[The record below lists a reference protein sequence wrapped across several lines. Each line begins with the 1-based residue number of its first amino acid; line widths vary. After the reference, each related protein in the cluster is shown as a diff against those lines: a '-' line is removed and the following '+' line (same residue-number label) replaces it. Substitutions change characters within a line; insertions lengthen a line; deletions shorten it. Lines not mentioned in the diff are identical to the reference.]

1 MNSSSLGF
9 ICLTFKSIK
18 FRKGSFILNDISSL
32 INILA
37 LIQLSSGNTTSQ
49 CNCGYNNSSGFDMI
63 MMTLLKAI
71 SQNNQQT
78 SNGYNLSSNSE
89 NLFNEL
95 DNVVNNTTSR
105 FIDVDTKDKSVKTR
119 IENAVEQ
126 ASKKYNIDA
135 NLIKAIIKVESDF
148 NPNTVSSAG
157 AKGLMQLMPE
167 NCRDLGVTDPFN
179 IEQNIDA
186 GTRHIK
192 EYIDMFGGSIEM
204 GLMAYNGGP
213 GRMKSRGVES
223 ISDLYKMPKETQNYI
238 PKVMKYYRG

>member
-1 MNSSSLGF
+1 MNE
-9 ICLTFKSIK
+9 
-18 FRKGSFILNDISSL
+18 ISSL

-37 LIQLSSGNTTSQ
+37 LTQLSGGNTTNQ

-63 MMTLLKAI
+63 MMTLLKAL

-89 NLFNEL
+89 KLFNEL
-95 DNVVNNTTSR
+95 DSVANNTVGK
-105 FIDVDTKDKSVKTR
+105 FIEVDTKDKSVKSR

-126 ASKKYNIDA
+126 ASKKYNVDA

-167 NCRDLGVTDPFN
+167 NCRDLGVTNPFN

-213 GRMKSRGVES
+213 GRMRSRGVES

>member
-1 MNSSSLGF
+1 MKF
-9 ICLTFKSIK
+9 IK
-18 FRKGSFILNDISSL
+18 FRKGRFILNEISSL

-37 LIQLSSGNTTSQ
+37 LTQLSGSNTTNQ
-49 CNCGYNNSSGFDMI
+49 CNCTYNNSSGFDMI
-63 MMTLLKAI
+63 MMTLLKAL

-89 NLFNEL
+89 NLFDEL
-95 DNVVNNTTSR
+95 GSVVNNTASR
-105 FIDVDTKDKSVKTR
+105 FIDVDTKDKSVKSR
-119 IENAVEQ
+119 IENAIEQ
-126 ASKKYNIDA
+126 ASKKYNVDS

>member
-1 MNSSSLGF
+1 MNE
-9 ICLTFKSIK
+9 
-18 FRKGSFILNDISSL
+18 ISSL

-37 LIQLSSGNTTSQ
+37 LTQLSGSNTTNQ
-49 CNCGYNNSSGFDMI
+49 CNCTYNNSSGFDMI
-63 MMTLLKAI
+63 MMTLLKAL
-71 SQNNQQT
+71 SQNNQHT
-78 SNGYNLSSNSE
+78 SNSYNLLSNSE

-105 FIDVDTKDKSVKTR
+105 FIDVDTKDKNVKLR

-126 ASKKYNIDA
+126 ASKKYNVDS

-186 GTRHIK
+186 RTRHIK

>member
-1 MNSSSLGF
+1 MNE
-9 ICLTFKSIK
+9 
-18 FRKGSFILNDISSL
+18 ISSL

-37 LIQLSSGNTTSQ
+37 LTQLSGSNTTNQ

-63 MMTLLKAI
+63 MMTLLKAL

-89 NLFNEL
+89 KLFNEL
-95 DNVVNNTTSR
+95 DSVANNTVGK
-105 FIDVDTKDKSVKTR
+105 FIEVDTKDKSVKLR

-126 ASKKYNIDA
+126 ASKKYNVDA

-167 NCRDLGVTDPFN
+167 NCRDLGVTNPFN

-213 GRMKSRGVES
+213 GRMRSRGVES

>member
-1 MNSSSLGF
+1 MNE
-9 ICLTFKSIK
+9 
-18 FRKGSFILNDISSL
+18 ISSL

-37 LIQLSSGNTTSQ
+37 LTQLSGSNTTNQ
-49 CNCGYNNSSGFDMI
+49 CNCVYNNSSGFDMI
-63 MMTLLKAI
+63 MMTLLKAL

-89 NLFNEL
+89 KLFNEL
-95 DNVVNNTTSR
+95 DSVANNTVGK
-105 FIDVDTKDKSVKTR
+105 FIEVDTKDKSVKSR

-126 ASKKYNIDA
+126 ASKKYNVDA

-167 NCRDLGVTDPFN
+167 NCRDLGVTNPFN

-213 GRMKSRGVES
+213 GRMRSRGVES

>member
-1 MNSSSLGF
+1 MNE
-9 ICLTFKSIK
+9 
-18 FRKGSFILNDISSL
+18 ISSL

-37 LIQLSSGNTTSQ
+37 LTQLSGSNTTNQ
-49 CNCGYNNSSGFDMI
+49 CNCTYNSSSGFDMI
-63 MMTLLKAI
+63 MMTLLKAL

-89 NLFNEL
+89 NLFDEL
-95 DNVVNNTTSR
+95 GSVVNNTASR
-105 FIDVDTKDKSVKTR
+105 FIDVDTKDKSVKSR
-119 IENAVEQ
+119 IENAIEQ
-126 ASKKYNIDA
+126 ASKYNVDS

-238 PKVMKYYRG
+238 PKVMKYYRGRLYYGDKYR

>member
-1 MNSSSLGF
+1 MNE
-9 ICLTFKSIK
+9 
-18 FRKGSFILNDISSL
+18 ISSL

-37 LIQLSSGNTTSQ
+37 LTQLSGSNTTNQ
-49 CNCGYNNSSGFDMI
+49 CNCTYNNSSGFDMI
-63 MMTLLKAI
+63 MMTLLKAL
-71 SQNNQQT
+71 SQNNQQI

-89 NLFNEL
+89 NLFDEL
-95 DNVVNNTTSR
+95 GSVVNNTASR
-105 FIDVDTKDKSVKTR
+105 FIDVDTKDKSVKSR
-119 IENAVEQ
+119 IENAIEQ
-126 ASKKYNIDA
+126 ASKKYNVDS
-135 NLIKAIIKVESDF
+135 NLIKAIIKVESNF

>member
-1 MNSSSLGF
+1 MNE
-9 ICLTFKSIK
+9 
-18 FRKGSFILNDISSL
+18 ISSL

-37 LIQLSSGNTTSQ
+37 LTQLSGSNTTNQ
-49 CNCGYNNSSGFDMI
+49 CNCTYNNSSGFDMV
-63 MMTLLKAI
+63 MMTLLKAL

-78 SNGYNLSSNSE
+78 SNGYNLLSNSE

-95 DNVVNNTTSR
+95 DNVVNNTSSR
-105 FIDVDTKDKSVKTR
+105 FIDVDTKDKNLKSR
-119 IENAVEQ
+119 IESAVEQ
-126 ASKKYNIDA
+126 ASKKYNVDA

-167 NCRDLGVTDPFN
+167 NCRDLGVTDPFS

>member
-1 MNSSSLGF
+1 
-9 ICLTFKSIK
+9 
-18 FRKGSFILNDISSL
+18 
-32 INILA
+32 
-37 LIQLSSGNTTSQ
+37 
-49 CNCGYNNSSGFDMI
+49 
-63 MMTLLKAI
+63 MMTLLKAL

-89 NLFNEL
+89 KLFNEL
-95 DNVVNNTTSR
+95 DSVANNTVGK
-105 FIDVDTKDKSVKTR
+105 FIEVDTKDKSVKSR

-126 ASKKYNIDA
+126 ASKKYNVDA

-167 NCRDLGVTDPFN
+167 NCRDLGVTNPFN

-213 GRMKSRGVES
+213 GRMRSRGVES

>member
-1 MNSSSLGF
+1 MN
-9 ICLTFKSIK
+9 K
-18 FRKGSFILNDISSL
+18 ISSL

-37 LIQLSSGNTTSQ
+37 LTQLSGSNTTNQ

-63 MMTLLKAI
+63 MMTLLKAL

-89 NLFNEL
+89 KLFNEL
-95 DNVVNNTTSR
+95 DSVANNTVGK
-105 FIDVDTKDKSVKTR
+105 FIEVDTKDKSVKSR

-126 ASKKYNIDA
+126 ASKKYNVDA

-167 NCRDLGVTDPFN
+167 NCRDLGVTNPFN

-213 GRMKSRGVES
+213 GRMRSRGVES

>member
-1 MNSSSLGF
+1 MNE
-9 ICLTFKSIK
+9 
-18 FRKGSFILNDISSL
+18 ISSL

-37 LIQLSSGNTTSQ
+37 LTQLSGSNTTNQ
-49 CNCGYNNSSGFDMI
+49 CNCTYNNSSGFDMI
-63 MMTLLKAI
+63 MMTLLKAL

-78 SNGYNLSSNSE
+78 SNGYNLLSNSE

-95 DNVVNNTTSR
+95 DNVVNNTASR
-105 FIDVDTKDKSVKTR
+105 FIDVDTKDKNVKSR

-126 ASKKYNIDA
+126 ASKKYNVDA

-167 NCRDLGVTDPFN
+167 NCKDLGVTDPFN

>member
-1 MNSSSLGF
+1 MNE
-9 ICLTFKSIK
+9 
-18 FRKGSFILNDISSL
+18 ISSL

-37 LIQLSSGNTTSQ
+37 LTQLSGSNTTNQ

-63 MMTLLKAI
+63 MMTLLKAL

-89 NLFNEL
+89 KLFNEL
-95 DNVVNNTTSR
+95 DSVVNNTVGK
-105 FIDVDTKDKSVKTR
+105 FIEVDTKDKSVKSR

-126 ASKKYNIDA
+126 ASKKYNVDA

-213 GRMKSRGVES
+213 GRMRSRGVES

>member
-1 MNSSSLGF
+1 M
-9 ICLTFKSIK
+9 
-18 FRKGSFILNDISSL
+18 NDISSL

-37 LIQLSSGNTTSQ
+37 LTQLSGSNTTNQ
-49 CNCGYNNSSGFDMI
+49 CNCTYNNSSGFDMI

>member
-1 MNSSSLGF
+1 MNE
-9 ICLTFKSIK
+9 
-18 FRKGSFILNDISSL
+18 ISSL

-37 LIQLSSGNTTSQ
+37 LTQLSGSNSTSQ

-63 MMTLLKAI
+63 MMSLLKAL

-78 SNGYNLSSNSE
+78 SSGYNLLSDSE

-95 DNVVNNTTSR
+95 DNVANNTIGK
-105 FIDVDTKDKSVKTR
+105 FIEVDAKDKSIKSR

-179 IEQNIDA
+179 IEQNVDA

>member
-1 MNSSSLGF
+1 MNE
-9 ICLTFKSIK
+9 
-18 FRKGSFILNDISSL
+18 ISSL

-37 LIQLSSGNTTSQ
+37 LTQLSGSNTTNQ
-49 CNCGYNNSSGFDMI
+49 CNCGYNNSAGFDMI
-63 MMTLLKAI
+63 MMTLLKAL

-89 NLFNEL
+89 KLFNEL
-95 DNVVNNTTSR
+95 DSVANNTVGK
-105 FIDVDTKDKSVKTR
+105 FIEVDTKDKSVKSR

-126 ASKKYNIDA
+126 ASKKYNVDA

-167 NCRDLGVTDPFN
+167 NCRDLGVTNPFN

-213 GRMKSRGVES
+213 GRMRSRGVES

>member
-1 MNSSSLGF
+1 MKF
-9 ICLTFKSIK
+9 IK
-18 FRKGSFILNDISSL
+18 FRKGRFILNEISSL

-37 LIQLSSGNTTSQ
+37 LTQLSGSNTTNQ
-49 CNCGYNNSSGFDMI
+49 CNCTYNNSSGFDMI
-63 MMTLLKAI
+63 MMTLLKAL

-89 NLFNEL
+89 NLFDEL
-95 DNVVNNTTSR
+95 GSVVNNTASR
-105 FIDVDTKDKSVKTR
+105 FIDVDTKDKSVKSR
-119 IENAVEQ
+119 IENAIEQ
-126 ASKKYNIDA
+126 ASKKYNVDS

-223 ISDLYKMPKETQNYI
+223 IFDLYKMPKETQNYI

>member
-1 MNSSSLGF
+1 MNE
-9 ICLTFKSIK
+9 
-18 FRKGSFILNDISSL
+18 ISSL

-37 LIQLSSGNTTSQ
+37 LTQLSGSNTTNQ
-49 CNCGYNNSSGFDMI
+49 CNCTYNNSSGFDMI
-63 MMTLLKAI
+63 MMTLLKAL

-78 SNGYNLSSNSE
+78 SNGYNLLSNSE

-95 DNVVNNTTSR
+95 DNVVNNTASR
-105 FIDVDTKDKSVKTR
+105 FIDVDTKDKNVKSR

-126 ASKKYNIDA
+126 ASKKYNVDA

>member
-1 MNSSSLGF
+1 MNE
-9 ICLTFKSIK
+9 
-18 FRKGSFILNDISSL
+18 ISSL

-37 LIQLSSGNTTSQ
+37 LTQLSGSNTTNQ

-63 MMTLLKAI
+63 MMTLLKAL

-89 NLFNEL
+89 KLFNEL
-95 DNVVNNTTSR
+95 DSVANNTVGK
-105 FIDVDTKDKSVKTR
+105 FIEVDTKDKSVKLR

-126 ASKKYNIDA
+126 ASKKYNVDA

-167 NCRDLGVTDPFN
+167 NCRDLGVTNPFN

-204 GLMAYNGGP
+204 GLMAYNGGS
-213 GRMKSRGVES
+213 GRMRSRGVES

>member
-1 MNSSSLGF
+1 MNEIG
-9 ICLTFKSIK
+9 
-18 FRKGSFILNDISSL
+18 SL

-37 LIQLSSGNTTSQ
+37 LTQLSGSNSTNQ

-63 MMTLLKAI
+63 MMTLLKAL

-89 NLFNEL
+89 QLFNEL
-95 DNVVNNTTSR
+95 DSVANNTVGK
-105 FIDVDTKDKSVKTR
+105 FIEVDTKDKNVKSR

-126 ASKKYNIDA
+126 ASKQYNVDA

-167 NCRDLGVTDPFN
+167 NCRDLGVADPFN

>member
-1 MNSSSLGF
+1 MNE
-9 ICLTFKSIK
+9 
-18 FRKGSFILNDISSL
+18 ISSL

-37 LIQLSSGNTTSQ
+37 LTQLSGSNTTNQ

-63 MMTLLKAI
+63 MMTLLKAL

-89 NLFNEL
+89 KLFNEL
-95 DNVVNNTTSR
+95 DSVANNTVGK
-105 FIDVDTKDKSVKTR
+105 FIEVDTKDKSVKSR

-126 ASKKYNIDA
+126 ASKKYNVDA

-167 NCRDLGVTDPFN
+167 NCRDLGVTNPFN

-213 GRMKSRGVES
+213 GRMRSRGVES
-223 ISDLYKMPKETQNYI
+223 ISDL
-238 PKVMKYYRG
+238 

>member
-1 MNSSSLGF
+1 MNE
-9 ICLTFKSIK
+9 
-18 FRKGSFILNDISSL
+18 ISSL

-37 LIQLSSGNTTSQ
+37 LTQLSGSNTTNQ
-49 CNCGYNNSSGFDMI
+49 CNCTYNNSSGFDMI
-63 MMTLLKAI
+63 MMTLLKAL

-78 SNGYNLSSNSE
+78 FNSYNLSTNSE

-95 DNVVNNTTSR
+95 DNVVNNTASR
-105 FIDVDTKDKSVKTR
+105 YIDVDTKDKNVKSR

-126 ASKKYNIDA
+126 ASKKYNVDE

-167 NCRDLGVTDPFN
+167 NCKDLGVADPFD

-213 GRMKSRGVES
+213 GRMRSRGVES

>member
-1 MNSSSLGF
+1 MNE
-9 ICLTFKSIK
+9 
-18 FRKGSFILNDISSL
+18 ISSL

-37 LIQLSSGNTTSQ
+37 LTQLSGSNTTNQ

-63 MMTLLKAI
+63 MMTLLKAL

-89 NLFNEL
+89 KLFNEL
-95 DNVVNNTTSR
+95 DSVANNTVGK
-105 FIDVDTKDKSVKTR
+105 FIEVDTKDKSVKSR

-126 ASKKYNIDA
+126 ASKKYNVDA

-167 NCRDLGVTDPFN
+167 NCRDFGVTNPFN

-213 GRMKSRGVES
+213 GRMRSRGVES

>member
-1 MNSSSLGF
+1 MNE
-9 ICLTFKSIK
+9 
-18 FRKGSFILNDISSL
+18 ISSL

-37 LIQLSSGNTTSQ
+37 LTQLSGSNTTNQ
-49 CNCGYNNSSGFDMI
+49 CNCTYNNSSGFDMI
-63 MMTLLKAI
+63 MMTLLKAL

-89 NLFNEL
+89 NLFDEL
-95 DNVVNNTTSR
+95 GSVVNNTASR
-105 FIDVDTKDKSVKTR
+105 FIDVDTKDKSVKSR
-119 IENAVEQ
+119 IENAIEQ
-126 ASKKYNIDA
+126 ASKKYNVDS
-135 NLIKAIIKVESDF
+135 NLIKAIIKVESNF

>member
-1 MNSSSLGF
+1 MNE
-9 ICLTFKSIK
+9 
-18 FRKGSFILNDISSL
+18 ISSL

-37 LIQLSSGNTTSQ
+37 LTQLGNNSTSQ

-63 MMTLLKAI
+63 MMSLLKAL

-78 SNGYNLSSNSE
+78 SSGYNLLSNSE

-95 DNVVNNTTSR
+95 DNVANNTIGK
-105 FIDVDTKDKSVKTR
+105 FIEVDAKDKSIKSR

-179 IEQNIDA
+179 IEQNVDA

-192 EYIDMFGGSIEM
+192 ECIDMFGGSIEM

>member
-1 MNSSSLGF
+1 
-9 ICLTFKSIK
+9 
-18 FRKGSFILNDISSL
+18 
-32 INILA
+32 
-37 LIQLSSGNTTSQ
+37 
-49 CNCGYNNSSGFDMI
+49 
-63 MMTLLKAI
+63 MMTLLKAL
-71 SQNNQQT
+71 SQNNQHT
-78 SNGYNLSSNSE
+78 SNSYNLLSNSE

-105 FIDVDTKDKSVKTR
+105 FIDVDTKDKNVKLR
-119 IENAVEQ
+119 IENAVDQ
-126 ASKKYNIDA
+126 ASKKYNVDS

>member
-1 MNSSSLGF
+1 MNE
-9 ICLTFKSIK
+9 
-18 FRKGSFILNDISSL
+18 ISSL
-32 INILA
+32 INILT
-37 LIQLSSGNTTSQ
+37 LTQLSGNNSTSQ

-63 MMTLLKAI
+63 MMSLLKAL

-78 SNGYNLSSNSE
+78 FSGYNLLSDSE

-95 DNVVNNTTSR
+95 GNVANNTIGK
-105 FIDVDTKDKSVKTR
+105 FIEVDAKDKSVKSR

-126 ASKKYNIDA
+126 ASKKYNIDD

-192 EYIDMFGGSIEM
+192 EYIDMFGGSVEM

>member
-1 MNSSSLGF
+1 MNE
-9 ICLTFKSIK
+9 
-18 FRKGSFILNDISSL
+18 ISSL

-37 LIQLSSGNTTSQ
+37 LTQLSGSNSTNQ
-49 CNCGYNNSSGFDMI
+49 CNCTYNNSSGFDMI
-63 MMTLLKAI
+63 MMTLLKAL

-78 SNGYNLSSNSE
+78 SNGYNLLSNSE
-89 NLFNEL
+89 SLFNEL
-95 DNVVNNTTSR
+95 DNVVNNTASR
-105 FIDVDTKDKSVKTR
+105 FIDVDTKDKNVKSR

-126 ASKKYNIDA
+126 ASKKYNVDA

>member
-1 MNSSSLGF
+1 MNE
-9 ICLTFKSIK
+9 
-18 FRKGSFILNDISSL
+18 ISSL

-37 LIQLSSGNTTSQ
+37 LTQLSGSNTTNQ
-49 CNCGYNNSSGFDMI
+49 CNCTYNNSSGFDMI
-63 MMTLLKAI
+63 MMTLLKAL

-105 FIDVDTKDKSVKTR
+105 FIDVDTKDKNVKLR

-126 ASKKYNIDA
+126 ASKKYNVDS

>member
-1 MNSSSLGF
+1 MNE
-9 ICLTFKSIK
+9 
-18 FRKGSFILNDISSL
+18 ISSL

-37 LIQLSSGNTTSQ
+37 LTQLSGSNSTSQ

-63 MMTLLKAI
+63 MISLLKAL

-78 SNGYNLSSNSE
+78 SSGYNLLSDSE

-95 DNVVNNTTSR
+95 DNVANNTIGK
-105 FIDVDTKDKSVKTR
+105 FIEVDAKDKSVKSR

>member
-1 MNSSSLGF
+1 MNE
-9 ICLTFKSIK
+9 
-18 FRKGSFILNDISSL
+18 ISSL

-37 LIQLSSGNTTSQ
+37 LTQLSGSNTTNQ
-49 CNCGYNNSSGFDMI
+49 CNCTYNNSSGFDMI
-63 MMTLLKAI
+63 MMTLLKAL

-95 DNVVNNTTSR
+95 GNVVNNTASR
-105 FIDVDTKDKSVKTR
+105 FIDVDTKDKSVKSR

-126 ASKKYNIDA
+126 ASKKYNVDA

-167 NCRDLGVTDPFN
+167 NCKDLGVTDPFN

>member
-1 MNSSSLGF
+1 M
-9 ICLTFKSIK
+9 
-18 FRKGSFILNDISSL
+18 NDISSL

-37 LIQLSSGNTTSQ
+37 LTQLSGSNTTNQ
-49 CNCGYNNSSGFDMI
+49 CNCTYNNSSGFDMI

-223 ISDLYKMPKETQNYI
+223 ISDLYKMPKETQNYV

>member
-1 MNSSSLGF
+1 MNE
-9 ICLTFKSIK
+9 
-18 FRKGSFILNDISSL
+18 ISSL

-37 LIQLSSGNTTSQ
+37 LTQLSGSNTTNQ

-63 MMTLLKAI
+63 MMTLLKAL

-89 NLFNEL
+89 KLFNEL
-95 DNVVNNTTSR
+95 DSVANNTVGK
-105 FIDVDTKDKSVKTR
+105 FIEVDTKDKSVKSR

-126 ASKKYNIDA
+126 ASKKYNVDA

-167 NCRDLGVTDPFN
+167 NCRDLGVTNPFN
-179 IEQNIDA
+179 IEQNIDV

-213 GRMKSRGVES
+213 GRMRSRGVES

>member
-1 MNSSSLGF
+1 MNE
-9 ICLTFKSIK
+9 
-18 FRKGSFILNDISSL
+18 ISSL

-37 LIQLSSGNTTSQ
+37 LTQLSGSNTTNQ

-63 MMTLLKAI
+63 MMTLLKAL

-78 SNGYNLSSNSE
+78 FNGYNLSSNSE
-89 NLFNEL
+89 KLFNEL
-95 DNVVNNTTSR
+95 DSVANNTVGK
-105 FIDVDTKDKSVKTR
+105 FIEVDTKDKSVKSR

-126 ASKKYNIDA
+126 ASKKYNVDA

-167 NCRDLGVTDPFN
+167 NCRDLGVTNPFN

-213 GRMKSRGVES
+213 GRMRSRGVES